1 MRILHYLSELKADD
15 LTTSYV
21 SLLVSATKESAEV
34 GVLTQKERADKRLK
48 EFSPDILHIHA
59 CWNRE
64 AASVAATAREQGVAV
79 VISPH
84 GGLMPYTMRHEQPT
98 EKLLKRI
105 TFQKTMLEAAEG
117 VLATSREEGES
128 LRKLGWQDRIGIV
141 PSAILD
147 STITAT
153 EMAAAILKFYT
164 KVIDTRYRRLMTSSE
179 REAVCSLLRIG
190 TAPDT
195 DNAPI
200 AGDRMRTLRTLN
212 AAQWQRVMLLCH
224 DEDIRHLADKAT
236 AHLLLHVPN
245 INIAEIDRFPTPLKK
260 ARGPLATDHL
270 LDQNKER
277 SQQLARLT
285 AKEPLLRR
293 IFTAIEN
300 IQYHHRHNELSL
312 HHLADM
318 FALLRY
324 EDYDE
329 DRFDYIA
336 RTMSSYKQA
345 GRVLQ
350 VLATYFNLEEGFMP
364 IMPCNDKATQRIIDQ
379 MDFRP

>member
-1 MRILHYLSELKADD
+1 
-15 LTTSYV
+15 
-21 SLLVSATKESAEV
+21 
-34 GVLTQKERADKRLK
+34 
-48 EFSPDILHIHA
+48 
-59 CWNRE
+59 
-64 AASVAATAREQGVAV
+64 
-79 VISPH
+79 
-84 GGLMPYTMRHEQPT
+84 MPYTMRYEQPT

-300 IQYHHRHNELSL
+300 IQYHHRRNELSL

-364 IMPCNDKATQRIIDQ
+364 IMPCNDKATQRIIAQ
-379 MDFRP
+379 IEFVP